1 MQHSWGQGHQMWH
14 TEEYFQCITFAL
26 KNSIFFWFNFQKNY
40 CIVKKKTPRNVRIW
54 WSFKKQTKKTRK
66 LRFLKVPLVHQKKAF
81 IHSVS
86 FVLVPFLYYLA
97 MIDSS
102 VYLNHAFSLFLASVS
117 FDLNHHLIVHHLWS
131 FYLSHKG
138 PVYLISSRV
147 LSLPALP
154 PGYPSSRVQRG
165 PGFTGKL

>member
-1 MQHSWGQGHQMWH
+1 MLEFDG
-14 TEEYFQCITFAL
+14 L
-26 KNSIFFWFNFQKNY
+26 
-40 CIVKKKTPRNVRIW
+40 
-54 WSFKKQTKKTRK
+54 FKKNKQNKNRK
-66 LRFLKVPLVHQKKAF
+66 LRLLNVILVHQKKAF

-117 FDLNHHLIVHHLWS
+117 FDLNHHLIMHHLWS
-131 FYLSHKG
+131 FYFSHKG

-165 PGFTGKL
+165 PGLTGKL

>member
-26 KNSIFFWFNFQKNY
+26 KNSIFFWFNFQENY
-40 CIVKKKTPRNVRIW
+40 CIVKKPRNVRIW
-54 WSFKKQTKKTRK
+54 WAFFKKQK
-66 LRFLKVPLVHQKKAF
+66 QEIKASECPPGSSEES
-81 IHSVS
+81 IHSFS
-86 FVLVPFLYYLA
+86 LICACALFLYYLA
-97 MIDSS
+97 MMDSS

-117 FDLNHHLIVHHLWS
+117 FDLNHQLIMHHLWS

-165 PGFTGKL
+165 PGLTGKL